1 MNARQVAAVLQHMGQ
16 LMEVLGENPFRVRA
30 LQNAARVL
38 EGLEDQPF
46 AALVHEDKL
55 QTLKGIGKGIAEKT
69 KILVA
74 TGSLPAYEQLQQQVP
89 SGLLEMMKLSGF
101 GAKKVRVVSE
111 QAGIRDLE
119 ALEAAA
125 RDGSLSELPGFGKKT
140 AAKIL
145 ESIDFLKRASD
156 FHRAGEARAAGEAA
170 LTAVRAH
177 PSVSVAEI
185 AGSLRRW
192 KETVKDIDIVAV
204 TDDAPAVMDVFTGQ
218 PQVARVTGHGE
229 KKSSVLLRARGGTI
243 PCDLRLCDAQTLPFM
258 LHHFTGSKEHN
269 VAMRQRAIKMGY
281 KLSEWGLFAAGDDA
295 PVPCRDE
302 AAIFKQLGL
311 SYIPPELR
319 ENRGEIEA
327 AAAAET
333 GAVGELPLLIEKSD
347 IRAELHLHTTA
358 SDGRASIRE
367 MAEAC
372 RKRGFRYM
380 GVTDHS
386 RAAAY
391 AGGLGAD
398 ALARQADEIDELN
411 AAYGK
416 KFQILK
422 SSEVDILADGALDFD
437 DETLARLDYV
447 VASIHSRFELPQ
459 DKMTRRVIRAIENPA
474 TTIIGHLTG
483 RLLLRRDGYDLAVDE
498 VIAAAAEHGTALEI
512 SANPHRL
519 DLDWRYIKRAREKGV
534 KFAINTDAH
543 ASEQLDYL
551 QYGIGIARKGWL
563 EKGDV
568 INTLSLREFR
578 AFVRK
583 KKKE

>member
-1 MNARQVAAVLQHMGQ
+1 MNAQQVAAVLQHMGQ

-38 EGLEDQPF
+38 EGLEDEQF

-69 KILVA
+69 KTLLA

-89 SGLLEMMKLSGF
+89 SGLLDMMKLPGF
-101 GAKKVRVVSE
+101 GAKKVRVVAE

-156 FHRAGEARAAGEAA
+156 FHRAGEARAAGETA
-170 LTAVRAH
+170 LAAVRAH

-269 VAMRQRAIKMGY
+269 VALRQRAIKMGY

-311 SYIPPELR
+311 SSIIPPELR

-327 AAAAET
+327 AAA
-333 GAVGELPLLIEKSD
+333 GELPLLIEKSD

-372 RKRGFRYM
+372 RERGFRYM

-391 AGGLGAD
+391 AGGLGVD

-411 AAYGK
+411 AAYGR
-416 KFQILK
+416 KFEILK

-447 VASIHSRFELPQ
+447 VASIHSRFELSKE
-459 DKMTRRVIRAIENPA
+459 KMTRRVIRAIENPA

-512 SANPHRL
+512 NANPHRL
-519 DLDWRYIKRAREKGV
+519 DLDWRYVKRARDKGV
-534 KFAINTDAH
+534 KIAINTDAH

-568 INTLSLREFR
+568 INTLSPREFR

-583 KKKE
+583 KKK